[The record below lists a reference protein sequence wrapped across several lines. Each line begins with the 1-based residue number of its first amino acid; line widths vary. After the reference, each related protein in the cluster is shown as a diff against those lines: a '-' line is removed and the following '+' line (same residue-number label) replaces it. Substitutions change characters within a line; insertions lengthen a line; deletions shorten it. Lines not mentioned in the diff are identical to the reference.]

1 MTGLHIFLFEWKHF
15 IRSPFKVIALLLY
28 MVAAVYGLHNG
39 ASLYQEQVLEIE
51 KIKKSAK
58 EERQKYISFYEEG
71 KPGPEDRP
79 WIDIS
84 TPFWSIWN
92 NEIYHFKTPS
102 PALVYS
108 IGQAEEYGFYKQV
121 TLRANPYDSDM
132 TKEIANPERLQIGTL
147 DFAFALLFLLPLLLL
162 LLLYNLK
169 SMEAERGFLSLVEVQ
184 VSFKNVWL
192 LSRVSFYVCL
202 LFLVILV
209 LIVYGAMLTP
219 VFSTTGE
226 AFTQILLHSFLYLL
240 LWSVTYY
247 FILRSGKSILG
258 NTLIMVGVWLIFTFI
273 IPAVVHQWVSIE
285 KPANLMTDFI
295 DATRDEKQEL
305 YDLPDSV
312 FQSKLYALFSGLED
326 SPVAKDKMKSS
337 EAMNFSSFALVNELM
352 KKSTAPIEEDNQ
364 AKNKLIT
371 NSFLF
376 NPISFFQNR
385 FNDICETHYS
395 DYQNYRNNIQTL
407 IDKQI
412 RIMVLD
418 TWNEVEVDKTKY
430 LEYYKKLN

>member
-312 FQSKLYALFSGLED
+312 FQSKLIDHQLFFVQSDFLL
-326 SPVAKDKMKSS
+326 SKS
-337 EAMNFSSFALVNELM
+337 L
-352 KKSTAPIEEDNQ
+352 Q
-364 AKNKLIT
+364 
-371 NSFLF
+371 
-376 NPISFFQNR
+376 
-385 FNDICETHYS
+385 
-395 DYQNYRNNIQTL
+395 
-407 IDKQI
+407 
-412 RIMVLD
+412 
-418 TWNEVEVDKTKY
+418 
-430 LEYYKKLN
+430 